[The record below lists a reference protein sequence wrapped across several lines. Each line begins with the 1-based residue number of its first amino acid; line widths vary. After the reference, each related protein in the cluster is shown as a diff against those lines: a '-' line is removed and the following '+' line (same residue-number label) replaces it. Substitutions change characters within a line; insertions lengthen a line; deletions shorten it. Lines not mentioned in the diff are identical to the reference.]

1 MAKDDVYQLSIMIV
15 LYFAQKCYLCSMNN
29 KPQIVVIHPNSLCG
43 LAMRTILTDI
53 APFVGMFGGVEIA
66 TFNSMQEFESEPRGM
81 VIHYFVA
88 KDVLLENMPF
98 FAPQNRR
105 CIVLVEGDIE
115 GLPAEFRTI
124 DIRLPERELLKSFL
138 MMQGSEHS
146 AHGVAHSSDEAEGE
160 LSQREKDV
168 LALIVKGYI
177 NKEIA
182 DKLNISTATVI
193 FHRRNISEKIGS
205 KSVGRQTIY
214 AVMNGIVDFREL

>member
-1 MAKDDVYQLSIMIV
+1 
-15 LYFAQKCYLCSMNN
+15 MNN
-29 KPQIVVIHPNSLCG
+29 RPQIVVIHPNSLCG

-53 APFVGMFGGVEIA
+53 APFVGMFRDVDIV
-66 TFNSMQEFESEPRGM
+66 TFNSMQEYEAESQGM

-88 KDVLLENMPF
+88 KDVVVENMPF
-98 FAPQNRR
+98 FAPQCRR
-105 CIVLVEGDIE
+105 CIVLVDGDAGE
-115 GLPAEFRTI
+115 LPQEFRTI
-124 DIRLPERELLKSFL
+124 DIRQPERELLKSFL
-138 MMQGSEHS
+138 MMNGSAHS
-146 AHGVAHSSDEAEGE
+146 ACGVVHTGDDGDSE

-205 KSVGRQTIY
+205 KAIGRQTIY

>member
-1 MAKDDVYQLSIMIV
+1 
-15 LYFAQKCYLCSMNN
+15 MNN
-29 KPQIVVIHPNSLCG
+29 RPQIVVIHPNSLCG

-53 APFVGMFGGVEIA
+53 APFVGMFRDVDIV
-66 TFNSMQEFESEPRGM
+66 TFNSMQEYEAESQGM

-88 KDVLLENMPF
+88 KDVVVENMPF
-98 FAPQNRR
+98 FAPQCRR
-105 CIVLVEGDIE
+105 CIVLVDGDAGE
-115 GLPAEFRTI
+115 LPQEFRTI
-124 DIRLPERELLKSFL
+124 DIRQPERELLKSFL
-138 MMQGSEHS
+138 MMNGSAHS
-146 AHGVAHSSDEAEGE
+146 ACGVVHTGDEGDSE

-205 KSVGRQTIY
+205 KAIGRQTIY

>member
-1 MAKDDVYQLSIMIV
+1 
-15 LYFAQKCYLCSMNN
+15 MNH

-53 APFVGMFGGVEIA
+53 APFVGMFRDVEIL
-66 TFNSMQEFESEPRGM
+66 TFNSMQEYEESVQGM

-88 KDVLLENMPF
+88 KDVLLENLPF
-98 FAPQNRR
+98 FAPQSRR
-105 CIVLVEGDIE
+105 CIVLVEDDTQN
-115 GLPAEFRTI
+115 LPQEFRSI
-124 DIRLPERELLKSFL
+124 DIRRPERELLKSFL
-138 MMQGSEHS
+138 MMHGS
-146 AHGVAHSSDEAEGE
+146 AHSMHGMPTAKEEEGE

>member
-1 MAKDDVYQLSIMIV
+1 
-15 LYFAQKCYLCSMNN
+15 MNH

-53 APFVGMFGGVEIA
+53 APFVGMFRDVEIL
-66 TFNSMQEFESEPRGM
+66 TFNSMQEYEESVQGM

-88 KDVLLENMPF
+88 KDVLLENLPF
-98 FAPQNRR
+98 FAPQSRR
-105 CIVLVEGDIE
+105 CIVLVEDDTQN
-115 GLPAEFRTI
+115 LPQEFRSI
-124 DIRLPERELLKSFL
+124 DIRRPERDLLKSFL
-138 MMQGSEHS
+138 MMHGS
-146 AHGVAHSSDEAEGE
+146 AHSMHGMPTAKEKEGE